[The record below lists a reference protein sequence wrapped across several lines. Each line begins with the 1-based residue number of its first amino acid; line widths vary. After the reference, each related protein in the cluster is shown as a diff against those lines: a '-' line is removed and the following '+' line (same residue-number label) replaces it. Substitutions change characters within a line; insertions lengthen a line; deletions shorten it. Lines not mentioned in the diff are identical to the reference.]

1 MNSAMR
7 FVGIDPS
14 LTGTGIAVVGAD
26 RKGRAKLLYSDRI
39 EPPGAMRGVTRLMY
53 LRQSLMD
60 RLDKINAHSVCVEGY
75 SFSSKFSRAHSLGE
89 WGGVLRVTLAQDYRL
104 PTFCLP
110 PQSLKKFATGK
121 GNTQGKA
128 PMAVA
133 LNERLGATL
142 SLGEDEVDAV
152 WLALSLFDY
161 HRYAGGEDLPQY
173 AVEALEKL
181 DTVFTPRTRRRK

>member
-14 LTGTGIAVVGAD
+14 LTGTGIAVVAPD
-26 RKGRAKLLYSDRI
+26 SKGRAKLVYSDRI
-39 EPPGAMRGVTRLMY
+39 EPHEKMRGVQRLMY
-53 LRQSLMD
+53 LRQSVID
-60 RLDKINAHSVCVEGY
+60 RLDKFDAHSACVEGY

-89 WGGVLRVTLAQDYRL
+89 WGGVLRVTLAQDFRL

-110 PQSLKKFATGK
+110 PQSLKKFATGQ
-121 GNTQGKA
+121 GNTKGKG
-128 PMAVA
+128 PMATA
-133 LNERLGATL
+133 LYKRLGVSL

-152 WLALSLFDY
+152 WLALALFDH

-173 AVEALEKL
+173 AVEALGKMEE
-181 DTVFTPRTRRRK
+181 VFTPRTRRRK